1 MPSGSCRSG
10 AACLRAWCGR
20 WGVVDVLVLAQHD
33 HQVPLIPHQG
43 PVQQLAAAA
52 ADPPFHDRI
61 HPRRLN
67 RSTDYPGASGTEDLI
82 ERGSEAGVPLMQDE
96 VHPRPDIL
104 QVHKQVPSLLD
115 HPRLDRVLGRS
126 EDAYPAGA
134 VL

>member
-1 MPSGSCRSG
+1 VVRPV
-10 AACLRAWCGR
+10 
-20 WGVVDVLVLAQHD
+20 GVVEVLVLAQHD

-82 ERGSEAGVPLMQDE
+82 ERGG
-96 VHPRPDIL
+96 
-104 QVHKQVPSLLD
+104 
-115 HPRLDRVLGRS
+115 
-126 EDAYPAGA
+126 
-134 VL
+134 